1 MGVQHLF
8 EKHKL
13 RLPCIL
19 KEEFDISRIF
29 FFFLEEDERL
39 AHHINRL
46 IKIFFKYYIGWAM
59 QKHAFGHYAN
69 SEGPGQPVHAHS
81 LIRTCAF
88 RKQ

>member
-19 KEEFDISRIF
+19 KEAFDISRIF
-29 FFFLEEDERL
+29 F
-39 AHHINRL
+39 
-46 IKIFFKYYIGWAM
+46 IFSGRRQMLSTSYKLSHKNILKYYIGWAM
-59 QKHAFGHYAN
+59 QKQVFDRYAD
-69 SEGPGQPVHAHS
+69 SEGPGQPVHEHS
-81 LIRTCAF
+81 LIRTFAF